1 MKWKLCLGAAS
12 LGLLMAAA
20 NSAPEGDKT
29 SIADDM
35 ALVPAG
41 VFTMG
46 SDRTP
51 TKDEAANNK
60 TNKPKN
66 QNKQPTQQKNLAAF
80 LIDRHEVT
88 NAQYQQFVLATGHAP
103 PMAWASGGGG
113 RGARERD

>member
-1 MKWKLCLGAAS
+1 MRNLGPGVQPLVFPARHAQQELRLSLRQRCGADRRTSTKRTQHFKINWGTRHLKWKLCLGAAS

-51 TKDEAANNK
+51 TKDEAAGVG
-60 TNKPKN
+60 TN
-66 QNKQPTQQKNLAAF
+66 
-80 LIDRHEVT
+80 
-88 NAQYQQFVLATGHAP
+88 
-103 PMAWASGGGG
+103 
-113 RGARERD
+113 